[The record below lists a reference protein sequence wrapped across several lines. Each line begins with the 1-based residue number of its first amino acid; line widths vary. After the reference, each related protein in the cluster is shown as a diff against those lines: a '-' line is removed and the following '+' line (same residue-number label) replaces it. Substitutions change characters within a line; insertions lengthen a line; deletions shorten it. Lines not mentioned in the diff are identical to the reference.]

1 MWKFIYLFQTVKR
14 GLQIVLKS
22 AFLKPFTST
31 AVNILQIISSNAL
44 ETRFGLYFGVQLIQ
58 KLKRLLQKK

>member
-1 MWKFIYLFQTVKR
+1 M
-14 GLQIVLKS
+14 VLKS

-44 ETRFGLYFGVQLIQ
+44 ETRFGLYFGVQLIP
-58 KLKRLLQKK
+58 KLKRLL